1 MAVLAE
7 EVILLEEP
15 GAEVPVMGADQVLLL
30 IQQASSFLESPGKVD
45 EPSSSLSSCSLPFF

>member
-1 MAVLAE
+1 VAVLAE

-30 IQQASSFLESPGKVD
+30 VQQASSLLESPGKVD
-45 EPSSSLSSCSLPFF
+45 ACSLPRVYLLVPF